1 MDNQI
6 SQTPSSSAPV
16 PSSAPA
22 RQAQWSRWAGEATR
36 TTFATIFP
44 AVLIALLIH
53 LFLAQATRVYGQSM
67 EPGIHE
73 NQRLVI
79 EKISYHLHGPQRGDV
94 VVLHDPSGTDELL
107 IKRVV
112 GLPGERVTVADGK
125 VFIDGVGLNEPYL
138 SQLTLGADRSWVVPP
153 LHVFVMGDNR
163 GASRDSRSFGPAPLE
178 DLVGHAA
185 FRYWPLEQFGAV
197 R

>member
-1 MDNQI
+1 MDNQV

-16 PSSAPA
+16 PASVVG
-22 RQAQWSRWAGEATR
+22 AQSKWSRRAGAATR
-36 TTFATIFP
+36 STAATIFP
-44 AVLIALLIH
+44 AIAIALLIH

-79 EKISYHLHGPQRGDV
+79 EKISYHLRGPQRGDV
-94 VVLHDPSGTDELL
+94 VVLRDPSGTDELL

-125 VFIDGVGLNEPYL
+125 VFIDGTALNEPYL
-138 SQLTLGADRSWVVPP
+138 AQLTLGPDRSWVVPP
-153 LHVFVMGDNR
+153 FEVFVMGDNR
-163 GASRDSRSFGPAPLE
+163 GASRDSRSFGPAPLD
-178 DLVGHAA
+178 DLVGHAV
-185 FRYWPLEQFGAV
+185 FRYWPLAQFGLV